1 MSLMKI
7 LNKRRPRIDPH
18 FAPIHKNCCLNL
30 PFEIFPT
37 NSVAQILSHCKK
49 SHTHLIWPVINCD

>member
-7 LNKRRPRIDPH
+7 LNKRRPRIDPY

-30 PFEIFPT
+30 LFEIVAT
-37 NSVAQILSHCKK
+37 NNVAQILSHCKK
-49 SHTHLIWPVINCD
+49 SHTHLI